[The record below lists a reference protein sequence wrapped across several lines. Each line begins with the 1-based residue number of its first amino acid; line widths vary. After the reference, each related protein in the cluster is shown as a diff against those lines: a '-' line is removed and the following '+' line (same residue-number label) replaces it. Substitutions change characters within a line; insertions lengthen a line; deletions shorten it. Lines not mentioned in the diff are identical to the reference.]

1 MLLKPLSIFNKLNH
15 RPTDKPIHQ
24 MKKLILFIGFISL
37 FACQKEKSTAQK
49 NPQLD
54 QIISDYYEDQL
65 KLSPISATFNG
76 DNRYNDL
83 LNIDFTDSHR
93 ALVKSTLEKYQ
104 KSLQAIDRENL
115 NTNDQLTY
123 DLIIRDLDLGLE
135 GLTFPEN
142 LIPLNQFYGFHL
154 TFAQLGSG
162 SVIQPFATVKDY
174 ENWSKRMVKGAAY
187 LDSSLVYFRKG
198 MAAGHV
204 LPKALIV
211 KIIPQLDAFHV
222 KDMKE
227 STFYGPLKMLPKNFN
242 EEDKKR
248 ITALYE
254 KNIQEIVLPAYSR
267 LATFMKEEYLPK
279 GRLSSGIND
288 IPNGKAYYQYLIRTM
303 TTTDK
308 SADEI
313 YQIGLSEVK
322 RIKTEMEKTKD
333 AVGFKGD
340 LKAFF
345 EYMRTDPKF
354 TPFKNPAEVLA
365 AFEAIHK
372 KMEPSLKTMFGRV
385 PKSPFEIRQ
394 TEAFRAASAS
404 AEYFA
409 GSEDG
414 KRPGIFYVPI
424 TDAKKFNL
432 TSGMESLF
440 LHEAI
445 PGHHYQISLQ
455 QENGDLPKFRRFGG
469 NSAYAEGW
477 ALYTESLGKEL
488 GLYTDPYQYMGAL
501 GDEMHRA
508 IRLVVDA
515 GMHSKNMTREEAI
528 KFMMDNEPLSE
539 EGTIAEIERYMA
551 IPAQALSYKIGA
563 LKIREIRERLNKQLG
578 DKFKLSD
585 FHDELLKDGNM
596 PLEVL
601 EKKMDQWAKGL

>member
-1 MLLKPLSIFNKLNH
+1 
-15 RPTDKPIHQ
+15 
-24 MKKLILFIGFISL
+24 MKKLILFISIISFL
-37 FACQKEKSTAQK
+37 SCQKEKNTAQK

-54 QIISDYYEDQL
+54 KIISEYYEDQL
-65 KLSPISATFNG
+65 KLSPLSATFNG

-93 ALVKSTLEKYQ
+93 ALVKSILEKYQ
-104 KSLQAIDRENL
+104 KSIQEIDRESL
-115 NTNDQLTY
+115 TTNDQLTY
-123 DLIIRDLDLGLE
+123 DLIERDVKLGLE
-135 GLTFPEN
+135 GLSFPEN

-162 SVIQPFATVKDY
+162 SVIQPFVTVKDY
-174 ENWSKRMVKGAAY
+174 DNWSKRMLKGAAY

-211 KIIPQLDAFHV
+211 KIIPQLDAFNV
-222 KDMKE
+222 KDIKE
-227 STFYGPLKMLPKNFN
+227 STFYGPIKNLPKSFS
-242 EEDKKR
+242 EADKKR
-248 ITALYE
+248 FTELYTN
-254 KNIQEIVLPAYSR
+254 NIQQIILPAYSR

-279 GRLSSGIND
+279 GRLSSGISD

-313 YQIGLSEVK
+313 YQTGLSEVK
-322 RIKTEMEKTKD
+322 RIKAEMEKTKD

-345 EYMRTDPKF
+345 EHMRTDPKF
-354 TPFKNPAEVLA
+354 TPFKEPAEVLT
-365 AFEAIHK
+365 AFETIHK
-372 KMEPSLKTMFGRV
+372 KMEPALKTMFGRV

-424 TDAKKFNL
+424 TNAKTFNL

-528 KFMMDNEPLSE
+528 KFMMDNEPLNE

-563 LKIREIRERLNKQLG
+563 LKIKEIRERLSKQLG
-578 DKFKLSD
+578 SKFKIAD

-601 EKKMDQWAKGL
+601 EKKMDQWANGL

>member
-1 MLLKPLSIFNKLNH
+1 
-15 RPTDKPIHQ
+15 
-24 MKKLILFIGFISL
+24 MKKLILFISIISFL
-37 FACQKEKSTAQK
+37 SCQKEKNTAQK

-54 QIISDYYEDQL
+54 KIISEYYEDQL

-83 LNIDFTDSHR
+83 LNIDFIDSHR
-93 ALVKSTLEKYQ
+93 ALVKSILEKYK
-104 KSLQAIDRENL
+104 KSIQEIDRKSL

-123 DLIIRDLDLGLE
+123 DLIERDVKLGLE
-135 GLTFPEN
+135 GLSFPEN

-174 ENWSKRMVKGAAY
+174 DNWSKRMLKGAAY

-211 KIIPQLDAFHV
+211 KIIPQLDAFNV
-222 KDMKE
+222 RDVKE
-227 STFYGPLKMLPKNFN
+227 STFYGPIKNLPKSFS
-242 EEDKKR
+242 EAEKKR
-248 ITALYE
+248 FTELYTN
-254 KNIQEIVLPAYSR
+254 NIQQIILPAYSR

-279 GRLSSGIND
+279 GRLSSGISD

-313 YQIGLSEVK
+313 YQTGLSEVK
-322 RIKTEMEKTKD
+322 RIKAEMEKTKD

-345 EYMRTDPKF
+345 EHMRTDPKF
-354 TPFKNPAEVLA
+354 TPFKEPAEVLT
-365 AFEAIHK
+365 AFETIHK
-372 KMEPSLKTMFGRV
+372 KMEPALKTMFGRV

-424 TDAKKFNL
+424 TNAKTFNL

-528 KFMMDNEPLSE
+528 KFMMDNEPLNE

-563 LKIREIRERLNKQLG
+563 LKIKEIRERLTKQLG
-578 DKFKLSD
+578 TKFKIAD

-601 EKKMDQWAKGL
+601 EKKMDQWASGL

>member
-1 MLLKPLSIFNKLNH
+1 
-15 RPTDKPIHQ
+15 
-24 MKKLILFIGFISL
+24 MKKLILFISIISFL
-37 FACQKEKSTAQK
+37 SCQKEKNAAQK

-54 QIISDYYEDQL
+54 KIISEYYEDQL
-65 KLSPISATFNG
+65 KLSPLSATFNG

-93 ALVKSTLEKYQ
+93 ALVKSILEKYQ
-104 KSLQAIDRENL
+104 KSIQEIDRKSL
-115 NTNDQLTY
+115 HTNDQLTY
-123 DLIIRDLDLGLE
+123 DLIERDVNLGLE
-135 GLTFPEN
+135 GLSFPEN

-162 SVIQPFATVKDY
+162 SVIQPFVTVKDY
-174 ENWSKRMVKGAAY
+174 ENWSKRMLKGAAY
-187 LDSSLVYFRKG
+187 LDSSVVYFRKG

-211 KIIPQLDAFHV
+211 KIIPQLDAFNV
-222 KDMKE
+222 KDVKE
-227 STFYGPLKMLPKNFN
+227 STFYGPIKNLPKSFS
-242 EEDKKR
+242 EADKKR
-248 ITALYE
+248 FTELYTN
-254 KNIQEIVLPAYSR
+254 NIQQIILPAYSR

-279 GRLSSGIND
+279 GRLSSGISD

-313 YQIGLSEVK
+313 YQTGLYEVK

-354 TPFKNPAEVLA
+354 TPFKDPAEVLA
-365 AFEAIHK
+365 AFETIHK
-372 KMEPSLKTMFGRV
+372 KMEPALKTMFGRV

-424 TDAKKFNL
+424 TNAKTFNL

-563 LKIREIRERLNKQLG
+563 LKIKEIRERLTKQLG
-578 DKFKLSD
+578 SKFKLSD

-596 PLEVL
+596 PLDVL
-601 EKKMDQWAKGL
+601 EKKMDQWASGL

>member
-1 MLLKPLSIFNKLNH
+1 
-15 RPTDKPIHQ
+15 
-24 MKKLILFIGFISL
+24 MKKLILFISIISFL
-37 FACQKEKSTAQK
+37 SCQKEKNTAQK

-54 QIISDYYEDQL
+54 KIISEYYEDQL
-65 KLSPISATFNG
+65 KLSPLSATFNG

-93 ALVKSTLEKYQ
+93 ALVKSILEKYQ
-104 KSLQAIDRENL
+104 KSIQEIDRESL
-115 NTNDQLTY
+115 TTNDQLTY
-123 DLIIRDLDLGLE
+123 DLIERDVKLGLE
-135 GLTFPEN
+135 GLSFPEN

-174 ENWSKRMVKGAAY
+174 DNWSKRMLKGAAY
-187 LDSSLVYFRKG
+187 LDSSIVYFRKG

-211 KIIPQLDAFHV
+211 KIIPQLDAFNV
-222 KDMKE
+222 KDVKE
-227 STFYGPLKMLPKNFN
+227 STFYGPIKNLPKSFS
-242 EEDKKR
+242 EADKKR
-248 ITALYE
+248 ITELYTN
-254 KNIQEIVLPAYSR
+254 NIQQIILPAYSR

-279 GRLSSGIND
+279 GRLSSGISD

-313 YQIGLSEVK
+313 YQTGLSEVK
-322 RIKTEMEKTKD
+322 RIKAEMEKTKD
-333 AVGFKGD
+333 AVGFKGE

-345 EYMRTDPKF
+345 EHMRTDPKF
-354 TPFKNPAEVLA
+354 TPFKEPAEVLA
-365 AFEAIHK
+365 AFETIHK
-372 KMEPSLKTMFGRV
+372 KMEPALKTMFGRV

-424 TDAKKFNL
+424 TNAKTFNL

-528 KFMMDNEPLSE
+528 KFMMDNEPLNE
-539 EGTIAEIERYMA
+539 EGTTAEIERYMA

-563 LKIREIRERLNKQLG
+563 LKIKEIRERLTKQLG
-578 DKFKLSD
+578 AKFKLSD

-601 EKKMDQWAKGL
+601 EKKMDQWASGL

>member
-1 MLLKPLSIFNKLNH
+1 
-15 RPTDKPIHQ
+15 
-24 MKKLILFIGFISL
+24 MKKLILFISILSIFS
-37 FACQKEKSTAQK
+37 CQKEKNAAQK

-54 QIISDYYEDQL
+54 KIIADYYEDQL
-65 KLSPISATFNG
+65 KLSPLSATFNG

-93 ALVKSTLEKYQ
+93 ALVKNMLEKYQ
-104 KSLQAIDRENL
+104 KSIQEIDRESL

-123 DLIIRDLDLGLE
+123 DLIERDVKLGLE
-135 GLTFPEN
+135 GLSFPEN
-142 LIPLNQFYGFHL
+142 FIPLNQFYGFHL

-162 SVIQPFATVKDY
+162 SVIQPFVTVKDY
-174 ENWSKRMVKGAAY
+174 DNWSKRMVKGAAY
-187 LDSSLVYFRKG
+187 LDSSIVYFRKG
-198 MAAGHV
+198 LAAGHV

-211 KIIPQLDAFHV
+211 KIIPQLDAFNV
-222 KDMKE
+222 KDVKE
-227 STFYGPLKMLPKNFN
+227 STFYGPIKNFPKSFS
-242 EEDKKR
+242 EADKKR
-248 ITALYE
+248 FTELYVT
-254 KNIQEIVLPAYSR
+254 NIQQIILPAYSR
-267 LATFMKEEYLPK
+267 LSTFIKEEYLPK
-279 GRLSSGIND
+279 GRLSSGISN

-313 YQIGLSEVK
+313 YQTGLSEVK
-322 RIKTEMEKTKD
+322 RIKAEMEKTKD

-345 EYMRTDPKF
+345 EHMRTDPKF
-354 TPFKNPAEVLA
+354 TPFKDPAEVLA
-365 AFEAIHK
+365 AFETIHK
-372 KMEPSLKTMFGRV
+372 KMEPALKTMFGRV

-409 GSEDG
+409 GTEDG

-424 TDAKKFNL
+424 TNAKTFNL

-528 KFMMDNEPLSE
+528 KFMMDNEPLNE

-563 LKIREIRERLNKQLG
+563 LKIKEIRERLTKQLG
-578 DKFKLSD
+578 AKFKLSD

-596 PLEVL
+596 PLDVL
-601 EKKMDQWAKGL
+601 EKKMDQWANGLK

>member
-1 MLLKPLSIFNKLNH
+1 
-15 RPTDKPIHQ
+15 
-24 MKKLILFIGFISL
+24 MKKLILFISIMSFLS
-37 FACQKEKSTAQK
+37 CQKEKNAAQK

-54 QIISDYYEDQL
+54 KIISEYYEDQL

-93 ALVKSTLEKYQ
+93 ALVKSILEKYQ
-104 KSLQAIDRENL
+104 KSIQEIDRKSL
-115 NTNDQLTY
+115 HTNDQLTY
-123 DLIIRDLDLGLE
+123 DLIERDVNLGLE
-135 GLTFPEN
+135 GLSFPEN

-162 SVIQPFATVKDY
+162 SVIQPFVTVKDY
-174 ENWSKRMVKGAAY
+174 ENWSKRMLKGAAY
-187 LDSSLVYFRKG
+187 LDSSVVYFRKG

-211 KIIPQLDAFHV
+211 KIIPQLDAFNV
-222 KDMKE
+222 KDVKE
-227 STFYGPLKMLPKNFN
+227 STFYGPIKNLPKSFS
-242 EEDKKR
+242 EADKKR
-248 ITALYE
+248 FTELYTN
-254 KNIQEIVLPAYSR
+254 NIQQIILPAYSR

-279 GRLSSGIND
+279 GRLSSGISD

-313 YQIGLSEVK
+313 YQTGLSEVK

-345 EYMRTDPKF
+345 EHMRTDPKF
-354 TPFKNPAEVLA
+354 TPFKDPAEVLA
-365 AFEAIHK
+365 AFETIHK
-372 KMEPSLKTMFGRV
+372 KMEPALKTMFGRV

-424 TDAKKFNL
+424 TNAKTFNL

-563 LKIREIRERLNKQLG
+563 LKIKEIRERLTKQVG
-578 DKFKLSD
+578 SKFKLSD

-601 EKKMDQWAKGL
+601 EKKMDQWANGL

>member
-1 MLLKPLSIFNKLNH
+1 
-15 RPTDKPIHQ
+15 
-24 MKKLILFIGFISL
+24 MKKLILFISIISFL
-37 FACQKEKSTAQK
+37 SCQKEKNAAQK

-54 QIISDYYEDQL
+54 KIISEYYEDQL
-65 KLSPISATFNG
+65 KLSPLSATFNG

-93 ALVKSTLEKYQ
+93 ALVKSILEKYQ
-104 KSLQAIDRENL
+104 KSIQEIDRKSL
-115 NTNDQLTY
+115 HTNDQLTY
-123 DLIIRDLDLGLE
+123 DLIERDVNLGLE
-135 GLTFPEN
+135 GLSFPEN

-162 SVIQPFATVKDY
+162 SVIQPFVTVKDY
-174 ENWSKRMVKGAAY
+174 ENWSKRMLKGAAY
-187 LDSSLVYFRKG
+187 LDSSVVYFRKG

-211 KIIPQLDAFHV
+211 KIIPQLDAFNV
-222 KDMKE
+222 KDVKE
-227 STFYGPLKMLPKNFN
+227 STFYGPIKNLPKSFS
-242 EEDKKR
+242 EADKKR
-248 ITALYE
+248 FTELYTN
-254 KNIQEIVLPAYSR
+254 NIQQIILPAYSR

-279 GRLSSGIND
+279 GRLSSGISD

-313 YQIGLSEVK
+313 YQTGLSEVK

-354 TPFKNPAEVLA
+354 TPFKDPAEVLA
-365 AFEAIHK
+365 AFETIHK
-372 KMEPSLKTMFGRV
+372 KMEPALKTMFGRV

-424 TDAKKFNL
+424 TNAKTFNL

-563 LKIREIRERLNKQLG
+563 LKIKEIRERLTKQLG
-578 DKFKLSD
+578 AKFKLSD

-601 EKKMDQWAKGL
+601 EKKMDQWANGL

>member
-1 MLLKPLSIFNKLNH
+1 
-15 RPTDKPIHQ
+15 
-24 MKKLILFIGFISL
+24 MKKLILFISIISFL
-37 FACQKEKSTAQK
+37 SCQKEKNTAQK

-54 QIISDYYEDQL
+54 KIISEYYEDQL

-93 ALVKSTLEKYQ
+93 ALVKSILEKYQ
-104 KSLQAIDRENL
+104 KSLQEINRESL

-123 DLIIRDLDLGLE
+123 DLIERDVNLGLE
-135 GLTFPEN
+135 GLSFPEN

-174 ENWSKRMVKGAAY
+174 DNWSKRMLKGAAY
-187 LDSSLVYFRKG
+187 LDSSIVYFRKG

-211 KIIPQLDAFHV
+211 KIIPQLDAFNV
-222 KDMKE
+222 KDVKE
-227 STFYGPLKMLPKNFN
+227 STFYGPIKNLPKSFS
-242 EEDKKR
+242 EADKKR
-248 ITALYE
+248 ITELYTN
-254 KNIQEIVLPAYSR
+254 NIQQIILPAYSR

-279 GRLSSGIND
+279 GRLSSGISD
-288 IPNGKAYYQYLIRTM
+288 IPKGKAYYQYLIRTM

-313 YQIGLSEVK
+313 YQTGLSEVK

-345 EYMRTDPKF
+345 EHMRTDPKF
-354 TPFKNPAEVLA
+354 TPFKDPAEVLA
-365 AFEAIHK
+365 AFETIHK
-372 KMEPSLKTMFGRV
+372 KMEPALKTMFGRV

-424 TDAKKFNL
+424 TNAKTFNL

-528 KFMMDNEPLSE
+528 KFMMDNEPLNE
-539 EGTIAEIERYMA
+539 EGTVAEIERYMA

-563 LKIREIRERLNKQLG
+563 LKIKEIRERLSKQLG
-578 DKFKLSD
+578 TKFKIAD

-601 EKKMDQWAKGL
+601 ERKMDQWANGL

>member
-1 MLLKPLSIFNKLNH
+1 
-15 RPTDKPIHQ
+15 
-24 MKKLILFIGFISL
+24 MKKLILFISFISF
-37 FACQKEKSTAQK
+37 FACQKEKSSTQK

-54 QIISDYYEDQL
+54 KIISEYYEDQL
-65 KLSPISATFNG
+65 KLSPLSATFNG

-104 KSLQAIDRENL
+104 KSILAIDREGL

-123 DLIIRDLDLGLE
+123 DLIQRDVNLGLE
-135 GLTFPEN
+135 GLSFPEN

-198 MAAGHV
+198 IAAGHV

-211 KIIPQLDAFHV
+211 KIIPQLDAFNV
-222 KDMKE
+222 KDVKE
-227 STFYGPLKMLPKNFN
+227 STFYGPIKNFPKGFS
-242 EEDKKR
+242 EADKKR
-248 ITALYE
+248 FTDLYV
-254 KNIQEIVLPAYSR
+254 NHIQQIILPAYSR

-279 GRLSSGIND
+279 GRLSTGISD
-288 IPNGKAYYQYLIRTM
+288 IPNGQAYYQYLIRTM

-313 YQIGLSEVK
+313 YKTGLAEVK

-365 AFEAIHK
+365 AFETIHK
-372 KMEPSLKTMFGRV
+372 KMEPALKTMFGRV

-424 TDAKKFNL
+424 TNAKTFNL

-515 GMHSKNMTREEAI
+515 GMHSKSMSREEAI

-563 LKIREIRERLNKQLG
+563 LKIKEIRERLTKQLG
-578 DKFKLSD
+578 AKFKLSD

>member
-1 MLLKPLSIFNKLNH
+1 
-15 RPTDKPIHQ
+15 
-24 MKKLILFIGFISL
+24 MKKLILFISIISFL
-37 FACQKEKSTAQK
+37 SCQKEKNTAQK

-54 QIISDYYEDQL
+54 KIISEYYEDQL
-65 KLSPISATFNG
+65 KLSPLSATFNG

-93 ALVKSTLEKYQ
+93 ALVKSILEKYQ
-104 KSLQAIDRENL
+104 KSIQEIDRESL
-115 NTNDQLTY
+115 TTNDQLTY
-123 DLIIRDLDLGLE
+123 DLIERDVKLGLE
-135 GLTFPEN
+135 GLSFPEN

-174 ENWSKRMVKGAAY
+174 DNWSKRMLKGAAY
-187 LDSSLVYFRKG
+187 LDSSIVYFRKG

-211 KIIPQLDAFHV
+211 KIIPQLDAFNV
-222 KDMKE
+222 KDIKE
-227 STFYGPLKMLPKNFN
+227 STFYGPIKNLPKSFS
-242 EEDKKR
+242 EADKKR
-248 ITALYE
+248 ITELYTN
-254 KNIQEIVLPAYSR
+254 NIQQIILPAYSR

-279 GRLSSGIND
+279 GRLSSGISD

-313 YQIGLSEVK
+313 YQTGLSEVK

-345 EYMRTDPKF
+345 EHMRTDPKF
-354 TPFKNPAEVLA
+354 TPFKEPAEVLA
-365 AFEAIHK
+365 AFETIHK
-372 KMEPSLKTMFGRV
+372 KMEPALKTMFGRV

-409 GSEDG
+409 GSENG

-424 TDAKKFNL
+424 TNAKTFNL

-488 GLYTDPYQYMGAL
+488 GLYTDPYQYTGAL

-528 KFMMDNEPLSE
+528 KFMMDNEPLNE
-539 EGTIAEIERYMA
+539 EGTVAEIERYMA

-563 LKIREIRERLNKQLG
+563 LKIKEIRERLSKQLG
-578 DKFKLSD
+578 TKFKIAD

-601 EKKMDQWAKGL
+601 EKKMDQWANGL

>member
-1 MLLKPLSIFNKLNH
+1 
-15 RPTDKPIHQ
+15 
-24 MKKLILFIGFISL
+24 MKKLILFISIISFL
-37 FACQKEKSTAQK
+37 SCQKEKNTAQK

-54 QIISDYYEDQL
+54 KIISEYYEDQL
-65 KLSPISATFNG
+65 KLSPLSATFNG

-93 ALVKSTLEKYQ
+93 ALVKSILEKYQ
-104 KSLQAIDRENL
+104 KSIQEIDRESL
-115 NTNDQLTY
+115 TTNDQLTY
-123 DLIIRDLDLGLE
+123 DLIERDVKLGLE
-135 GLTFPEN
+135 GLSFPEN

-174 ENWSKRMVKGAAY
+174 DNWSKRMLKGAAY
-187 LDSSLVYFRKG
+187 LDSSIVYFRKG

-211 KIIPQLDAFHV
+211 KIIPQLDAFNV
-222 KDMKE
+222 KDIKE
-227 STFYGPLKMLPKNFN
+227 STFYGPIKNLPKSFS
-242 EEDKKR
+242 EADKKR
-248 ITALYE
+248 ITELYTN
-254 KNIQEIVLPAYSR
+254 NIQQIILPAYSR

-279 GRLSSGIND
+279 GRLSSGISD

-303 TTTDK
+303 TTTNK

-313 YQIGLSEVK
+313 YQTGLSEVK
-322 RIKTEMEKTKD
+322 RIKAEMEKTKD

-345 EYMRTDPKF
+345 EHMRTDPKF
-354 TPFKNPAEVLA
+354 TPFKEPAEVLA
-365 AFEAIHK
+365 AFETIHK
-372 KMEPSLKTMFGRV
+372 KMEPALKTMFGRV

-424 TDAKKFNL
+424 TNAKTFNL

-528 KFMMDNEPLSE
+528 KFMMDNEPLNE
-539 EGTIAEIERYMA
+539 EGTVAEIERYMA

-563 LKIREIRERLNKQLG
+563 LKIKEIRERLTKQLG
-578 DKFKLSD
+578 AKFKLSD

-601 EKKMDQWAKGL
+601 EKKMDQWASGL

>member
-1 MLLKPLSIFNKLNH
+1 
-15 RPTDKPIHQ
+15 
-24 MKKLILFIGFISL
+24 MKKLILFISIISFL
-37 FACQKEKSTAQK
+37 SCQKEKNAAQK

-54 QIISDYYEDQL
+54 KIISEYYEDQL
-65 KLSPISATFNG
+65 KLSPLSATFNG

-93 ALVKSTLEKYQ
+93 ALAKSILEKYQ
-104 KSLQAIDRENL
+104 KSIQEIDRKSL
-115 NTNDQLTY
+115 HTNDQLTY
-123 DLIIRDLDLGLE
+123 DLIERDVNLGLE
-135 GLTFPEN
+135 GLSFPEN

-162 SVIQPFATVKDY
+162 SVIQPFVTVKDY
-174 ENWSKRMVKGAAY
+174 ENWSKRMLKGAAY
-187 LDSSLVYFRKG
+187 LDSSVVYFRKG

-211 KIIPQLDAFHV
+211 KIIPQLDAFNV
-222 KDMKE
+222 KDVKE
-227 STFYGPLKMLPKNFN
+227 STFYGPIKNLPKSFS
-242 EEDKKR
+242 EADKKR
-248 ITALYE
+248 FTELYTN
-254 KNIQEIVLPAYSR
+254 NIQQIILPAYSR

-279 GRLSSGIND
+279 GRLSSGISD

-313 YQIGLSEVK
+313 YQTGLSEVK

-345 EYMRTDPKF
+345 EHMRTDPKF
-354 TPFKNPAEVLA
+354 TPFKDPAEVLA
-365 AFEAIHK
+365 AFETIHK
-372 KMEPSLKTMFGRV
+372 KMEPALKTMFGRV

-424 TDAKKFNL
+424 TNAKTFNL

-563 LKIREIRERLNKQLG
+563 LKIKEIRERLTKQLG
-578 DKFKLSD
+578 AKFKLSD

-601 EKKMDQWAKGL
+601 EKKMDQWANGL

>member
-1 MLLKPLSIFNKLNH
+1 
-15 RPTDKPIHQ
+15 
-24 MKKLILFIGFISL
+24 MKKLILFISIISFL
-37 FACQKEKSTAQK
+37 SCQKEKNTAQK

-54 QIISDYYEDQL
+54 KIISEYYEDQL
-65 KLSPISATFNG
+65 KLSPLSATFNG

-93 ALVKSTLEKYQ
+93 ALVKSILEKYQ
-104 KSLQAIDRENL
+104 KSIQEIDRESL
-115 NTNDQLTY
+115 TTNDQLTY
-123 DLIIRDLDLGLE
+123 DLIERDVKLGLE
-135 GLTFPEN
+135 GLSFPEN

-174 ENWSKRMVKGAAY
+174 DNWSKRMLKGAAY
-187 LDSSLVYFRKG
+187 LDSSIVYFRKG

-211 KIIPQLDAFHV
+211 KIIPQLDAFNV
-222 KDMKE
+222 KDIKE
-227 STFYGPLKMLPKNFN
+227 STFYGPIKNLPKSFS
-242 EEDKKR
+242 ESDKKR
-248 ITALYE
+248 ITELYTN
-254 KNIQEIVLPAYSR
+254 NIQQIILPAYSR
-267 LATFMKEEYLPK
+267 LATFIKEEYLPK
-279 GRLSSGIND
+279 GRLSSGISD

-313 YQIGLSEVK
+313 YQTGLSEVK
-322 RIKTEMEKTKD
+322 RIKAEMEKTKD

-345 EYMRTDPKF
+345 EHMRTDPKF
-354 TPFKNPAEVLA
+354 TPFKEPAEVLA
-365 AFEAIHK
+365 AFETIHK
-372 KMEPSLKTMFGRV
+372 KMEPALKTMFGRV

-424 TDAKKFNL
+424 TNAKTFNL

-528 KFMMDNEPLSE
+528 KFMMDNEPLNE
-539 EGTIAEIERYMA
+539 EGTVAEIERYMA

-563 LKIREIRERLNKQLG
+563 LKIKEIRERLTKQLG
-578 DKFKLSD
+578 AKFKLSD

-601 EKKMDQWAKGL
+601 EKKMDQWASGL

>member
-1 MLLKPLSIFNKLNH
+1 
-15 RPTDKPIHQ
+15 
-24 MKKLILFIGFISL
+24 MKKLILFISIISFL
-37 FACQKEKSTAQK
+37 SCQKEKNAAQK

-54 QIISDYYEDQL
+54 KIISEYYEDQL

-93 ALVKSTLEKYQ
+93 ALVKSILEKYQ
-104 KSLQAIDRENL
+104 KSIQEIDRKSL
-115 NTNDQLTY
+115 HTNDQLTY
-123 DLIIRDLDLGLE
+123 DLIERDVNLGLE
-135 GLTFPEN
+135 GLSFPEN

-162 SVIQPFATVKDY
+162 SVIQPFVTVKDY
-174 ENWSKRMVKGAAY
+174 ENWSKRMLKGAAY
-187 LDSSLVYFRKG
+187 LDSSVVYFRKG

-211 KIIPQLDAFHV
+211 KIIPQLDAFNV
-222 KDMKE
+222 KDVKE
-227 STFYGPLKMLPKNFN
+227 STFYGPIKNLPKSFS
-242 EEDKKR
+242 EADKKR
-248 ITALYE
+248 FTELYTN
-254 KNIQEIVLPAYSR
+254 NIQQIILPAYSR

-279 GRLSSGIND
+279 GRLSSGISD

-313 YQIGLSEVK
+313 YQTGLSEVK

-354 TPFKNPAEVLA
+354 TPFKDPAEVLA
-365 AFEAIHK
+365 AFETIHK
-372 KMEPSLKTMFGRV
+372 KMEPALKTMFGRV

-424 TDAKKFNL
+424 TNAKTFNL

-563 LKIREIRERLNKQLG
+563 LKIKEIRERLTKQLG
-578 DKFKLSD
+578 AKFKLSD

-601 EKKMDQWAKGL
+601 EKKMDQWASGL

>member
-1 MLLKPLSIFNKLNH
+1 
-15 RPTDKPIHQ
+15 
-24 MKKLILFIGFISL
+24 MKKLILFISILSIFS
-37 FACQKEKSTAQK
+37 CQKEKNAAQK

-54 QIISDYYEDQL
+54 KIIADYYEDQL
-65 KLSPISATFNG
+65 KLSPLSATFNG

-93 ALVKSTLEKYQ
+93 ALVKNMLEKYQ
-104 KSLQAIDRENL
+104 KSIQEIDRESL

-123 DLIIRDLDLGLE
+123 DLIERDVKLGLE
-135 GLTFPEN
+135 GLSFPEN
-142 LIPLNQFYGFHL
+142 FIPLNQFYGFHL

-162 SVIQPFATVKDY
+162 SVIQPFVTVKDY
-174 ENWSKRMVKGAAY
+174 DNWSKRMVKGAAY
-187 LDSSLVYFRKG
+187 LDSSIVYFRKG
-198 MAAGHV
+198 LAAGHV

-211 KIIPQLDAFHV
+211 KIIPQLDAFNV
-222 KDMKE
+222 KDVKE
-227 STFYGPLKMLPKNFN
+227 STFYGPIKNFPKSFS
-242 EEDKKR
+242 EADKKR
-248 ITALYE
+248 FTELYVT
-254 KNIQEIVLPAYSR
+254 NIQQIILPAYSR
-267 LATFMKEEYLPK
+267 LSTFIKEEYLPK
-279 GRLSSGIND
+279 GRLSSGISD

-313 YQIGLSEVK
+313 YQTGLSEVK
-322 RIKTEMEKTKD
+322 RIKAEMEKTKD

-345 EYMRTDPKF
+345 EHMRTDPKF
-354 TPFKNPAEVLA
+354 TPFKDPAEVLA
-365 AFEAIHK
+365 AFETIHK
-372 KMEPSLKTMFGRV
+372 KMEPALKTMFGRV

-409 GSEDG
+409 GTEDG

-424 TDAKKFNL
+424 TNAKTFNL

-528 KFMMDNEPLSE
+528 KFMMDNEPLNE

-563 LKIREIRERLNKQLG
+563 LKIKEIRERLTKQLG
-578 DKFKLSD
+578 AKFKLSD

-596 PLEVL
+596 PLDVL
-601 EKKMDQWAKGL
+601 EKKMDQWANGLK

>member
-1 MLLKPLSIFNKLNH
+1 
-15 RPTDKPIHQ
+15 
-24 MKKLILFIGFISL
+24 MKKLILFISFISF
-37 FACQKEKSTAQK
+37 FACQKEKSSTQK

-54 QIISDYYEDQL
+54 KIISEYYEDQL
-65 KLSPISATFNG
+65 KLSPLSATFNG

-104 KSLQAIDRENL
+104 KSILAIDREGL

-123 DLIIRDLDLGLE
+123 DLIQRDVNLGLE
-135 GLTFPEN
+135 GLSFPEN

-211 KIIPQLDAFHV
+211 KIIPQLDAFNV
-222 KDMKE
+222 KDVKE
-227 STFYGPLKMLPKNFN
+227 STFYGPIKNFPKGFS
-242 EEDKKR
+242 EADKKR
-248 ITALYE
+248 FTDLYV
-254 KNIQEIVLPAYSR
+254 NHIQQIILPAYSR

-279 GRLSSGIND
+279 GRLSTGISD
-288 IPNGKAYYQYLIRTM
+288 IPNGQAYYQYLIRTM

-313 YQIGLSEVK
+313 YKTGLAEVK

-365 AFEAIHK
+365 AFETIHK
-372 KMEPSLKTMFGRV
+372 KMEPALKTMFGRV

-424 TDAKKFNL
+424 TNAKTFNL

-515 GMHSKNMTREEAI
+515 GMHSKSMSREEAI

-563 LKIREIRERLNKQLG
+563 LKIKEIRERLTKQLG
-578 DKFKLSD
+578 AKFKLSD

>member
-1 MLLKPLSIFNKLNH
+1 
-15 RPTDKPIHQ
+15 
-24 MKKLILFIGFISL
+24 MKKLILFISLIS
-37 FACQKEKSTAQK
+37 FFSCQKEKNAGQK
-49 NPQLD
+49 NLQLD
-54 QIISDYYEDQL
+54 KIIADYYEDQL
-65 KLSPISATFNG
+65 KLSPLSATFNG
-76 DNRYNDL
+76 DDRYNDL

-104 KSLQAIDRENL
+104 KSIQEIDRESL

-123 DLIIRDLDLGLE
+123 DLIERDVKLGME
-135 GLTFPEN
+135 GLSFPEN

-162 SVIQPFATVKDY
+162 SVIQPFITVKDY
-174 ENWSKRMVKGAAY
+174 DNWSKRMVKGAAY
-187 LDSSLVYFRKG
+187 LDSSIVYFRKG
-198 MAAGHV
+198 LAAGYV

-211 KIIPQLDAFHV
+211 KIIPQLDAFNV
-222 KDMKE
+222 KDVKE
-227 STFYGPLKMLPKNFN
+227 STFYGPIKNFPKSFS
-242 EEDKKR
+242 EADKKR
-248 ITALYE
+248 FTELYVN
-254 KNIQEIVLPAYSR
+254 NIQQIILPAYSR
-267 LATFMKEEYLPK
+267 LSTFIKEEYLPK
-279 GRLSSGIND
+279 GRLTSGISD

-313 YQIGLSEVK
+313 YQTGLSEVK

-333 AVGFKGD
+333 AVGFKGE

-345 EYMRTDPKF
+345 EHMRTDPKF
-354 TPFKNPAEVLA
+354 TPFIDPAEVLA
-365 AFEAIHK
+365 AFETIHK
-372 KMEPSLKTMFGRV
+372 KMEPALKTMFGRV

-409 GSEDG
+409 GTEDG

-424 TDAKKFNL
+424 TNAKTFNL

-528 KFMMDNEPLSE
+528 KFMMDNEPLNE
-539 EGTIAEIERYMA
+539 EGTTAEIERYMA

-563 LKIREIRERLNKQLG
+563 LKIKEIRERLTKQLG
-578 DKFKLSD
+578 AKFKLSD

-601 EKKMDQWAKGL
+601 EKKMDQWANGLK

>member
-1 MLLKPLSIFNKLNH
+1 
-15 RPTDKPIHQ
+15 
-24 MKKLILFIGFISL
+24 MKKLILFISIISFL
-37 FACQKEKSTAQK
+37 SCQKEKNAAQK

-54 QIISDYYEDQL
+54 KIISEYYEDQL
-65 KLSPISATFNG
+65 KLSPLSATFNG

-93 ALVKSTLEKYQ
+93 ALVKSILEKYQ
-104 KSLQAIDRENL
+104 KSIQEIDRKSL
-115 NTNDQLTY
+115 HTNDQLTY
-123 DLIIRDLDLGLE
+123 DLIERDVKLGLE
-135 GLTFPEN
+135 GLSFPEN

-162 SVIQPFATVKDY
+162 SVIQPFVTVKDY
-174 ENWSKRMVKGAAY
+174 DNWSKRMLKGAAY
-187 LDSSLVYFRKG
+187 LDSSVVYFRKG

-211 KIIPQLDAFHV
+211 KIIPQLDAFNV
-222 KDMKE
+222 KDVKE
-227 STFYGPLKMLPKNFN
+227 STFYGPIKNLPKSFS
-242 EEDKKR
+242 EADKKR
-248 ITALYE
+248 FTELYTN
-254 KNIQEIVLPAYSR
+254 NIQQIILPAYSR

-279 GRLSSGIND
+279 GRLSSGISD

-313 YQIGLSEVK
+313 YQTGLSEVK

-345 EYMRTDPKF
+345 EHMRTDPKF
-354 TPFKNPAEVLA
+354 TPFKDPAEVLA
-365 AFEAIHK
+365 AFETIHK
-372 KMEPSLKTMFGRV
+372 KMEPGLKTMFGRV

-424 TDAKKFNL
+424 TNAKTFNL

-563 LKIREIRERLNKQLG
+563 LKIKEIRERLTKQLG
-578 DKFKLSD
+578 AKFKLSD

-601 EKKMDQWAKGL
+601 EKKMDQWANGL

>member
-1 MLLKPLSIFNKLNH
+1 M
-15 RPTDKPIHQ
+15 
-24 MKKLILFIGFISL
+24 
-37 FACQKEKSTAQK
+37 
-49 NPQLD
+49 
-54 QIISDYYEDQL
+54 
-65 KLSPISATFNG
+65 
-76 DNRYNDL
+76 
-83 LNIDFTDSHR
+83 
-93 ALVKSTLEKYQ
+93 EKYQ
-104 KSLQAIDRENL
+104 KSLQEIDRESL

-123 DLIIRDLDLGLE
+123 DLIERDVNLGME
-135 GLTFPEN
+135 GLSFPEN
-142 LIPLNQFYGFHL
+142 FIPLNQFYGFHL

-162 SVIQPFATVKDY
+162 SVIQPFVTVKDY
-174 ENWSKRMVKGAAY
+174 DNWSKRMVKGAAY
-187 LDSSLVYFRKG
+187 LDSSIVYFRKG

-211 KIIPQLDAFHV
+211 KIIPQLDAFNV
-222 KDMKE
+222 KDVKE
-227 STFYGPLKMLPKNFN
+227 STFYGPIKNLPKSFS
-242 EEDKKR
+242 EADKKR
-248 ITALYE
+248 FTELYVN
-254 KNIQEIVLPAYSR
+254 NIQQIILPAYSR
-267 LATFMKEEYLPK
+267 LSTFIKEEYLPK
-279 GRLSSGIND
+279 GRLSSGISD

-313 YQIGLSEVK
+313 YQTGLSEVK

-345 EYMRTDPKF
+345 EHMRTDPKF
-354 TPFKNPAEVLA
+354 TPFKDPAEVLA
-365 AFEAIHK
+365 AFETIHK
-372 KMEPSLKTMFGRV
+372 KMEPALKTMFGRV

-409 GSEDG
+409 GTEDG

-424 TDAKKFNL
+424 TNAKTFNL

-528 KFMMDNEPLSE
+528 KFMMDNEPLNE
-539 EGTIAEIERYMA
+539 EGTTAEIERYMA

-563 LKIREIRERLNKQLG
+563 LKIKEIRERLTKQLG
-578 DKFKLSD
+578 AKFKLSD

-601 EKKMDQWAKGL
+601 EKKMDQWADGLK

>member
-1 MLLKPLSIFNKLNH
+1 
-15 RPTDKPIHQ
+15 
-24 MKKLILFIGFISL
+24 MKKLILFISFISFL
-37 FACQKEKSTAQK
+37 SCQKEKNTAQK

-54 QIISDYYEDQL
+54 KIISEYYEDQL
-65 KLSPISATFNG
+65 KLSPLSATFNG

-93 ALVKSTLEKYQ
+93 ALVKSILEKYQ
-104 KSLQAIDRENL
+104 KSIQEIDRESL
-115 NTNDQLTY
+115 TTNDQLTY
-123 DLIIRDLDLGLE
+123 DLIERDVKLGLE
-135 GLTFPEN
+135 GLSFPEN

-174 ENWSKRMVKGAAY
+174 DNWSKRMLKGAAY
-187 LDSSLVYFRKG
+187 LDSSIVYFRKG

-211 KIIPQLDAFHV
+211 KIIPQLDAFNL
-222 KDMKE
+222 KDIKE
-227 STFYGPLKMLPKNFN
+227 STFYGPIKNLPKSFS
-242 EEDKKR
+242 EADKKR
-248 ITALYE
+248 ITELYTN
-254 KNIQEIVLPAYSR
+254 NIQQIILPAYSR

-279 GRLSSGIND
+279 GRLSSGISD

-313 YQIGLSEVK
+313 YQTGLSEVK
-322 RIKTEMEKTKD
+322 RIKAEMEKTKD

-345 EYMRTDPKF
+345 EHMRTDPKF
-354 TPFKNPAEVLA
+354 TPFKEPAEVLA
-365 AFEAIHK
+365 AFETIHK
-372 KMEPSLKTMFGRV
+372 KMEPALKTMFGRV

-424 TDAKKFNL
+424 TNAKTFNL

-528 KFMMDNEPLSE
+528 KFMMDNEPLNE
-539 EGTIAEIERYMA
+539 EGTTAEIERYMA

-563 LKIREIRERLNKQLG
+563 LKIKEIRERLTKQLG
-578 DKFKLSD
+578 AKFKLSD

-601 EKKMDQWAKGL
+601 EKKMDQWASGL

>member
-1 MLLKPLSIFNKLNH
+1 
-15 RPTDKPIHQ
+15 
-24 MKKLILFIGFISL
+24 MKKLILFISIISFL
-37 FACQKEKSTAQK
+37 SCQKEKNTAQK

-54 QIISDYYEDQL
+54 KIISEYYEDQL
-65 KLSPISATFNG
+65 KLSPLSATFNG

-93 ALVKSTLEKYQ
+93 ALVKSILEKYQ
-104 KSLQAIDRENL
+104 KSIQEIDRESL
-115 NTNDQLTY
+115 TTNDQLTY
-123 DLIIRDLDLGLE
+123 DLIERDVKLGLE
-135 GLTFPEN
+135 GLSFPEN

-174 ENWSKRMVKGAAY
+174 DNWSKRMLKGAAY
-187 LDSSLVYFRKG
+187 LDSSIVYFRKG

-211 KIIPQLDAFHV
+211 KIIPQLDAFNV
-222 KDMKE
+222 KDIKE
-227 STFYGPLKMLPKNFN
+227 STFYGPIKNLPKSFS
-242 EEDKKR
+242 ESDKKR
-248 ITALYE
+248 ITELYTN
-254 KNIQEIVLPAYSR
+254 NIQQIILPAYSR

-279 GRLSSGIND
+279 GRLSSGISD

-313 YQIGLSEVK
+313 YQTGLSEVK

-333 AVGFKGD
+333 AVGFKGE

-345 EYMRTDPKF
+345 EHMRTDPKF
-354 TPFKNPAEVLA
+354 TPFKEPAEVLA
-365 AFEAIHK
+365 AFETIHK
-372 KMEPSLKTMFGRV
+372 KMEPALKTMFGRV

-424 TDAKKFNL
+424 TNAKTFNL

-528 KFMMDNEPLSE
+528 KFMMDNEPLNE
-539 EGTIAEIERYMA
+539 EGTVAEIERYMA

-563 LKIREIRERLNKQLG
+563 LKIKEIRERLTKQLG
-578 DKFKLSD
+578 TKFKIAD

-601 EKKMDQWAKGL
+601 EKKMDQWASGL

>member
-1 MLLKPLSIFNKLNH
+1 
-15 RPTDKPIHQ
+15 
-24 MKKLILFIGFISL
+24 MKKLILFISIISFL
-37 FACQKEKSTAQK
+37 SCQKEKNAAQK

-54 QIISDYYEDQL
+54 KIISEYYEDQL

-93 ALVKSTLEKYQ
+93 ALVKSILEKYQ
-104 KSLQAIDRENL
+104 KSLQEINRESL
-115 NTNDQLTY
+115 TTNDQLTY
-123 DLIIRDLDLGLE
+123 DLIERDVNLGLE
-135 GLTFPEN
+135 GLSFPEN

-162 SVIQPFATVKDY
+162 SVIQPFVTVKDY
-174 ENWSKRMVKGAAY
+174 DNWSKRMLKGAAY

-198 MAAGHV
+198 MSAGHV

-211 KIIPQLDAFHV
+211 KIIPQLDAFNV
-222 KDMKE
+222 KDVKE
-227 STFYGPLKMLPKNFN
+227 STFYGPIKNLPKSFS
-242 EEDKKR
+242 EADKKR
-248 ITALYE
+248 ITELYTN
-254 KNIQEIVLPAYSR
+254 NIQQIILPAYSR

-279 GRLSSGIND
+279 GRLSSGISD
-288 IPNGKAYYQYLIRTM
+288 TPNGKAYYQYLIRTM

-313 YQIGLSEVK
+313 YQTGLSEVK

-345 EYMRTDPKF
+345 EHMRTDPKF
-354 TPFKNPAEVLA
+354 TPFKDPAEVLA
-365 AFEAIHK
+365 AFETIHK
-372 KMEPSLKTMFGRV
+372 KMEPRLKTMFGRV

-424 TDAKKFNL
+424 TNAKTFNL

-528 KFMMDNEPLSE
+528 KFMMDNEPLNE
-539 EGTIAEIERYMA
+539 EGTVAEIERYMA

-563 LKIREIRERLNKQLG
+563 LKIKEIRERLSKQLG
-578 DKFKLSD
+578 TKFKISD

-601 EKKMDQWAKGL
+601 EKKMDQWANGL

>member
-1 MLLKPLSIFNKLNH
+1 
-15 RPTDKPIHQ
+15 
-24 MKKLILFIGFISL
+24 MKKLILFISLIS
-37 FACQKEKSTAQK
+37 FFSCQKEKNAGQK
-49 NPQLD
+49 NLQLD
-54 QIISDYYEDQL
+54 KIIADYYEDQL
-65 KLSPISATFNG
+65 KLSPLSATFNG

-104 KSLQAIDRENL
+104 KSIQEIDRESL

-123 DLIIRDLDLGLE
+123 DLIERDVKLGME
-135 GLTFPEN
+135 GLSFPEN

-162 SVIQPFATVKDY
+162 SVIQPFVTVKDY
-174 ENWSKRMVKGAAY
+174 DNWSKRMVKGAAY
-187 LDSSLVYFRKG
+187 LDSSIVYFRKG
-198 MAAGHV
+198 LAAGYV

-211 KIIPQLDAFHV
+211 KIIPQLDALNV
-222 KDMKE
+222 KDVKE
-227 STFYGPLKMLPKNFN
+227 STFYGPIKNFPKSFS
-242 EEDKKR
+242 EADKKR
-248 ITALYE
+248 FTESYVY
-254 KNIQEIVLPAYSR
+254 NIQQIILPAYSR
-267 LATFMKEEYLPK
+267 LSTFIKEEYLPK
-279 GRLSSGIND
+279 GRLTSGISD

-313 YQIGLSEVK
+313 YQTGLSEVK

-333 AVGFKGD
+333 AVGFKGE

-345 EYMRTDPKF
+345 EHMRTDPKF
-354 TPFKNPAEVLA
+354 TPFKDPAEVLA
-365 AFEAIHK
+365 AFETIHK
-372 KMEPSLKTMFGRV
+372 KMEPALKTMFGRV

-409 GSEDG
+409 GTEDG

-424 TDAKKFNL
+424 TNAKTFNL

-528 KFMMDNEPLSE
+528 KFMMDNEPLNE
-539 EGTIAEIERYMA
+539 EGTTAEIERYMA

-563 LKIREIRERLNKQLG
+563 LKIKEIRERLTKQLG
-578 DKFKLSD
+578 AKFKLSD

-601 EKKMDQWAKGL
+601 EKKMDQWANGLK